1 MTTINTSLTLTADIL
16 ATYIWPVIIN
26 SGVTITLGSNISLTS
41 NTQYFII
48 GGSNVIFD
56 GSIYKINLSG
66 ITNYTG
72 LFQNNTLSYTN
83 IILQNINLLCNGSTL
98 IDSSGWICQTGFL
111 NGQVKFSKTNGQISN
126 NSGGIF
132 GQGCYN
138 CVSTNNYTSGAI
150 ETYGGGIF
158 GSYCVNCTCSESYTS
173 GPIGNY
179 AGGIFGFATNY
190 VYDGMITTPTE
201 ILDQS
206 GTQIINPP
214 TFSNN
219 YGTVT
224 TCTVSNSY
232 SLGSIGQ
239 YAGGIFGYFVYNC
252 SVSNC
257 YSAGNGNNSIPYTSG
272 GIYGMNFYTTSG
284 IYYPSVTNCSASNC
298 YTSGSFLALDGIYS
312 FSGSNISSNTKTSCF
327 SEQYNNSC
335 ATVQVFNNFNACT
348 VLQQVGQVW
357 LIPDLCKNASPFIL
371 ASFTKPLYDC
381 CCKTIKHCAEKH
393 SEKGNYPLNY
403 YILDVNYCL
412 RPSSI
417 TICNTTGKLAFNKVK
432 CGCYAIRVLNGG
444 KTYILSGDNVN
455 YSITYVDYHT
465 CIYNLESV

>member
-1 MTTINTSLTLTADIL
+1 MTTITTSLTLTADIL
-16 ATYIWPVIIN
+16 ATYTWPVIIN
-26 SGVTITLGSNISLTS
+26 SGVTITLGSNINLTS
-41 NTQYFII
+41 NSQYFII

-56 GSIYKINLSG
+56 GSIYKINLSS
-66 ITNYTG
+66 ITNYAG

-83 IILQNINLLCNGSTL
+83 IILQNINMLCNGSTM
-98 IDSSGWICQTGFL
+98 IDDAAWICQSGFL
-111 NGQVKFSKTNGQISN
+111 NGQVKFSKTNGQISS

-138 CVSTNNYTSGAI
+138 CVSTNNYTSGTI

-158 GSYCVNCTCSESYTS
+158 GSYCVNCSCSESYTS

-179 AGGIFGFATNY
+179 SGGIFGFGTNY
-190 VYDGMITTPTE
+190 IYNGISYSPSD

-206 GTQIINPP
+206 GNQIINPP

-239 YAGGIFGYFVYNC
+239 YAGGIFGYFAYKC
-252 SVSNC
+252 LVSNC

-272 GIYGMNFYTTSG
+272 GIYAMNFYSTSG
-284 IYYPSVTNCSASNC
+284 IYYPSATNCSASNC
-298 YTSGSFLALDGIYS
+298 YTSGSFLTLDGIFS
-312 FSGSNISSNTKTSCF
+312 FTNTNITTNTKTSCF
-327 SEQYNNSC
+327 SEQYNNPC
-335 ATVQVFNNFNACT
+335 VPFQVFNNYNACT
-348 VLQQVGQVW
+348 VLQQIGQVW
-357 LIPDLCKNASPFIL
+357 LVPDLCKNASPFIL

-381 CCKTIKHCAEKH
+381 NFKKIKHCDEKT
-393 SEKGNYPLNY
+393 SEKGNYPPSY
-403 YILDVNYCL
+403 YILDVNCCL

-417 TICNTTGKLAFNKVK
+417 TINHTTGKLNFDKVK
-432 CGCYAIRVLNGG
+432 CGEYAIRVLNGG
-444 KTYILSGDNVN
+444 KNYIISGDNIA
-455 YSITYVDYHT
+455 YSITYVDYNV
-465 CIYNLESV
+465 CIYYLKSK